1 MKYLAGL
8 FFLFISMTGFAQ
20 SDEELATYY
29 YQNQEYEKALL
40 YLEDIYKRTPND
52 TYFQFYLISLKNLER
67 YEEAQDL
74 VEKHLKRNRNRLE
87 LQVELGTLMTLN
99 GDGDKAQKHYEEA
112 INEAGAS
119 RSQVINLANA
129 FIQANLLKEAK
140 RTYERGRNNATD
152 AYPYSYEMASLYG
165 TMGEHEK
172 MIDEYMDLIGYNQG
186 YVQTVQNSLGRIFDF
201 SSDDSRIDYL
211 KTSLLRNVQS
221 KPEQSIYYE
230 MLIWLFTQ
238 RKEFNAAFIQAK
250 AMDKR
255 QMEDGRRLIA
265 LASLCSN
272 NEAYDV
278 AAKCYAYIVEEKGP
292 GTRYYETSKALE
304 LVSAKRALTQDI
316 LPDMEAVK
324 ALEARFSQTISDLGP
339 NPESARLLREQAQL
353 NMLYLQDGEKAI
365 VLLDSAIRAPGLS
378 SSFVAQCKL
387 DLGDVLVAEG
397 FVWDAFL
404 YYSQVEKDF
413 KQDILGAEAKFRT
426 ARIYYYMGDFDWA
439 QGQLDV
445 LKASTSKLISNDAM
459 DLSLLITD
467 NYSLD
472 TIVRPMQLYA
482 KADLL
487 TFQNRLDE
495 ATITLDSLS
504 NEFPI
509 HPLEDEIIYQR
520 AEIAK
525 KLGDFTKAA
534 EYLKEIVELYFAD
547 ILADNALMDLAELQE
562 RYFKDNEKAMEY
574 YQKLFTEYP
583 ASLYSAEARKRFRF
597 LRGDR
602 PDEEPTEPREIRS
615 IEN

>member
-1 MKYLAGL
+1 MKYLLGL
-8 FFLFISMTGFAQ
+8 FFVFISLGSWAQ
-20 SDEELATYY
+20 SNEELATYY

-40 YLEDIYKRTPND
+40 YLEDIYKQKPND

-74 VEKHLKRNRNRLE
+74 VEKHLKKNRGRLE
-87 LQVELGTLMTLN
+87 LEVELGQLMSLN
-99 GDGDKAQKHYEEA
+99 GKPEKAQAHYDKAIEEA
-112 INEAGAS
+112 GVA
-119 RSQVINLANA
+119 RHQVINLANA
-129 FIQANLLKEAK
+129 FIQDNLLKEAK
-140 RTYERGRNNATD
+140 RTYDQGRKNATD
-152 AYPYSYEMASLYG
+152 GYPYSYELASLYG
-165 TMGEHEK
+165 AMGDDAR
-172 MIDEYMDLIGYNQG
+172 MIDEYMELIGYNQG
-186 YVQTVQNSLGRIFDF
+186 YVQTVQNNLSRVFDF
-201 SSDDSRIDYL
+201 SSDDPRVEML
-211 KTSLLRNVQS
+211 KSNLLKKVQS
-221 KPEQSIYYE
+221 QAEKPVYYE

-272 NEAYDV
+272 NEAFDV
-278 AAKCYAYIVEEKGP
+278 AAKCYAYVVTDKGP

-304 LVSAKRALTQDI
+304 LVSAKKALTLSI
-316 LPDMEAVK
+316 LPDTEAVR
-324 ALEARFSQTISDLGP
+324 ALEQRFSATIAELGRD
-339 NPESARLLREQAQL
+339 PEAARLLREQAEL
-353 NMLYLQDGEKAI
+353 NMRYLHDGEKAI
-365 VLLDSAIRAPGLS
+365 LLLDSAISSPGITS
-378 SSFVAQCKL
+378 EFEAQCKL
-387 DLGDVLVAEG
+387 DMGDDLVAEG

-472 TIVRPMQLYA
+472 TIPRPMQLFA

-495 ATITLDSLS
+495 ASITLDSLS
-504 NEFPI
+504 AEFPI
-509 HPLEDEIIYQR
+509 HPLEDEILYQR

-525 KLGDFTKAA
+525 KRGDFEGAA
-534 EYLKEIVELYFAD
+534 KLLKDIVDLYFDD
-547 ILADNALMDLAELQE
+547 ILADNALMDLAELEE
-562 RYFKDNEKAMEY
+562 RVFQNPEKAMEY
-574 YQKLFTEYP
+574 YKKLFTDYT
-583 ASLYSAEARKRFRF
+583 ASLYAAEARKRFRF

-602 PDEEPTEPREIRS
+602 QDEEPVAPKEIRP

>member
-1 MKYLAGL
+1 MDVSVEIASYYC
-8 FFLFISMTGFAQ
+8 FA
-20 SDEELATYY
+20 
-29 YQNQEYEKALL
+29 
-40 YLEDIYKRTPND
+40 
-52 TYFQFYLISLKNLER
+52 
-67 YEEAQDL
+67 
-74 VEKHLKRNRNRLE
+74 V
-87 LQVELGTLMTLN
+87 
-99 GDGDKAQKHYEEA
+99 
-112 INEAGAS
+112 
-119 RSQVINLANA
+119 
-129 FIQANLLKEAK
+129 
-140 RTYERGRNNATD
+140 
-152 AYPYSYEMASLYG
+152 
-165 TMGEHEK
+165 
-172 MIDEYMDLIGYNQG
+172 
-186 YVQTVQNSLGRIFDF
+186 
-201 SSDDSRIDYL
+201 
-211 KTSLLRNVQS
+211 
-221 KPEQSIYYE
+221 YYE

-278 AAKCYAYIVEEKGP
+278 AAKCYAYVVEEKGP

-304 LVSAKRALTQDI
+304 LVSAKRALTQSI
-316 LPDMEAVK
+316 IPDTETVK
-324 ALEARFSQTISDLGP
+324 ALEHRFSMTIAELG
-339 NPESARLLREQAQL
+339 NDPESARLLREQAEL
-353 NMLYLQDGEKAI
+353 NMLYLHDGEKAI
-365 VLLDSAIRAPGLS
+365 LLLDSAIRAPGITS
-378 SSFVAQCKL
+378 EFEAQCKL
-387 DLGDVLVAEG
+387 DMGDNLVAEG

-413 KQDILGAEAKFRT
+413 KQDVLGAEAKFRT

-472 TIVRPMQLYA
+472 TIPRPMQLYA

-495 ATITLDSLS
+495 ATVTLDSLS
-504 NEFPI
+504 AEFPV

-525 KLGDFTKAA
+525 KRGDFEGAA
-534 EYLKEIVELYFAD
+534 VLLKEIVDLYFED
-547 ILADNALMDLAELQE
+547 ILADNALMDLAELEE
-562 RYFKDNEKAMEY
+562 RVFNNNEKAMEY
-574 YQKLFTEYP
+574 YQKLFTEYT
-583 ASLYSAEARKRFRF
+583 ASLYAAEARKRFRF

-602 PDEEPTEPREIRS
+602 PDEEPVEPKEIRP